1 MKNITLV
8 VSGIATLMAGSA
20 LTYAAVGHDHVTTRA
35 EAQQR
40 AEKLFDRLDA
50 NHDGKLDSADRAARF
65 NSFFDKIDTNHD
77 GVISREEFLAAHEH
91 MGGIMGHEHEG
102 APPQGAGPQG
112 EAGAWHHDADH
123 EHGGHEQEGMGPMGH
138 HGWGHEQEGGR
149 GMMLVGAILHRADP
163 SHTGSITREA
173 FVAAALSLF
182 DEADTNH
189 DGKLTPEERKA
200 AFAAARA
207 KMGGAKMGD
216 MGHMQDHEH
225 GHGPDSPPPPPGA

>member
-50 NHDGKLDSADRAARF
+50 NHDGKLDSADRAARL

-102 APPQGAGPQG
+102 APPQGAGTQG

-163 SHTGSITREA
+163 NHTGS
-173 FVAAALSLF
+173 
-182 DEADTNH
+182 
-189 DGKLTPEERKA
+189 KLTPEERKA